1 MKIVPLPQAE
11 EARRRKAAFL
21 QRLAKAYNACL
32 LAAAILAV
40 ACLVGVLIVVIL
52 LEMSAS
58 AEENAT
64 LYYIL
69 TGCFAAGAVVFAL
82 LALLFGK
89 LAQEGTRTHL
99 DFVERMNGEAYF
111 FVGEGTLAEFTAD
124 ALLIRGAEGGRK
136 PIKVPYRDIRF
147 HSVCTRTQPQERGRW
162 SVVME
167 MPAHYV
173 MKKGDAPRA
182 LIETDGKERL
192 YAAIEERGLALLGEQ
207 PPRGETRANVR
218 FTPRTKFLLPDAQRR
233 KRSLMMALVGAV
245 LVVAG
250 ALIVALWADF
260 LLVGCILGV
269 FGLFFAVR
277 SLFAFARAKGMF
289 AVYEEGIYWKES
301 GRAEADKFFL
311 KWSELVRISQETV
324 EGKHYLAAECAY
336 GKYHI
341 PEVAGVY
348 DYLRAA
354 RPDLCGE
361 DDA

>member
-1 MKIVPLPQAE
+1 
-11 EARRRKAAFL
+11 
-21 QRLAKAYNACL
+21 
-32 LAAAILAV
+32 
-40 ACLVGVLIVVIL
+40 
-52 LEMSAS
+52 
-58 AEENAT
+58 
-64 LYYIL
+64 
-69 TGCFAAGAVVFAL
+69 
-82 LALLFGK
+82 
-89 LAQEGTRTHL
+89 
-99 DFVERMNGEAYF
+99 
-111 FVGEGTLAEFTAD
+111 
-124 ALLIRGAEGGRK
+124 
-136 PIKVPYRDIRF
+136 
-147 HSVCTRTQPQERGRW
+147 
-162 SVVME
+162 ME

-207 PPRGETRANVR
+207 PPRGEQRANVR

-301 GRAEADKFFL
+301 GRAEADRFFL

-341 PEVAGVY
+341 PEVAGAY

-354 RPDLCGE
+354 RPNLCGE
-361 DDA
+361 GDA

>member
-1 MKIVPLPQAE
+1 
-11 EARRRKAAFL
+11 
-21 QRLAKAYNACL
+21 
-32 LAAAILAV
+32 
-40 ACLVGVLIVVIL
+40 
-52 LEMSAS
+52 
-58 AEENAT
+58 
-64 LYYIL
+64 
-69 TGCFAAGAVVFAL
+69 
-82 LALLFGK
+82 
-89 LAQEGTRTHL
+89 
-99 DFVERMNGEAYF
+99 
-111 FVGEGTLAEFTAD
+111 
-124 ALLIRGAEGGRK
+124 
-136 PIKVPYRDIRF
+136 
-147 HSVCTRTQPQERGRW
+147 
-162 SVVME
+162 
-167 MPAHYV
+167 
-173 MKKGDAPRA
+173 
-182 LIETDGKERL
+182 
-192 YAAIEERGLALLGEQ
+192 
-207 PPRGETRANVR
+207 
-218 FTPRTKFLLPDAQRR
+218 
-233 KRSLMMALVGAV
+233 MMALVGAV

-341 PEVAGVY
+341 PEVAGAY

-361 DDA
+361 GDA